1 MRWRSFF
8 LGWDRMSWC
17 GWSAWCF
24 LNTRC
29 WRGTARRMATRP
41 GSLMLTL
48 SSRRRGAEKG
58 NFTPRPR
65 AAAVARPLP
74 QAVRVALPSKS
85 RACTLCWSCPAV
97 SGSFWW
103 GVPCMGGST
112 SKKQQVAA
120 QNINDAD
127 ESDDVVSK
135 LTEVRAPYFFL
146 LGHCHRQDEFDLRFR
161 ATSTH
166 HRPSSTNFAKRL
178 RRMIAMAAGQSMPR
192 S

>member
-1 MRWRSFF
+1 
-8 LGWDRMSWC
+8 
-17 GWSAWCF
+17 
-24 LNTRC
+24 
-29 WRGTARRMATRP
+29 
-41 GSLMLTL
+41 
-48 SSRRRGAEKG
+48 
-58 NFTPRPR
+58 
-65 AAAVARPLP
+65 
-74 QAVRVALPSKS
+74 
-85 RACTLCWSCPAV
+85 
-97 SGSFWW
+97 
-103 GVPCMGGST
+103 MGGST